1 MKRAGGSLAYS
12 SAIGI
17 ALLAATG
24 VASAQ
29 SATGP
34 SAADKP
40 GAPAEQGPG
49 PASGGGVGPG
59 FMMGPGM
66 MRGAGMWRGR
76 FCDPRVAGMAEW
88 RIDEIE
94 RMVRPT
100 DAQRTALGDLR
111 TASVKARDALKS
123 ACPVE
128 IPHTSAQRMAFMEKR
143 MEAMLEA
150 IKIVRPAFDALYA
163 AMNDEQ
169 KARLDAVG
177 PHRWGWRWRWHG

>member
-1 MKRAGGSLAYS
+1 MKRSGGSLAYS
-12 SAIGI
+12 SVIGT

-29 SATGP
+29 SATAP
-34 SAADKP
+34 SEADKP
-40 GAPAEQGPG
+40 GAPAVQGPG
-49 PASGGGVGPG
+49 PASGGTAGPG

-94 RMVRPT
+94 HVVRPT
-100 DAQRTALGDLR
+100 GAQRTALGDLR

-123 ACPVE
+123 ACPIE
-128 IPHTSAQRMAFMEKR
+128 IPNTSAQRMAFMEKR

-150 IKIVRPAFDALYA
+150 IKIVRPAFETFYA
-163 AMNDEQ
+163 AMSEEQ

-177 PHRWGWRWRWHG
+177 PHRWGWHWQ